1 MRRLL
6 VLTALLTLGV
16 CAFGSGQA
24 FAAAPNTQIHGP
36 YNKTASSARFHLVAL
51 KNGTLCSRCKI
62 QCKVDGRAWKL
73 CVTGGGQGYWTFRSL
88 SRGYHVA
95 RARAIDRAGRRDRTP
110 AVKGFTL

>member
-51 KNGTLCSRCKI
+51 KGGVLCSGCRI
-62 QCKVDGRAWKL
+62 QCRIDGRVWRL
-73 CVTGGGQGYWTFRSL
+73 CVKSGGAGYWTFRSL
-88 SRGYHVA
+88 SRGRHTV
-95 RARAIDRAGRRDRTP
+95 RARAIDRAGRKDRTP
-110 AVKGFTL
+110 AVKSFTL